1 MTAPPACWSAAAP
14 KATCEFRLG
23 QRWAAERLQGSAN
36 RTCVRWTPPERL
48 AVAWVDAADAQSLA
62 AALRAAA
69 PAPARPADRDDGSAG
84 TPWLTRTPPWH
95 APRPDRA
102 AAWVGQALL
111 YALFALVIGVF
122 SRWPTYQHLGP
133 DQALI
138 KLSFTHTG
146 KPVGD
151 CRPLSADELA
161 KLPPNMRAP
170 MKCPRERSPVT
181 VEVDIGGV
189 PVLQRVAAPS
199 GLSRDGASAVYQ
211 RLQVA
216 AGEQRIAVR
225 LNDDARQ
232 RRLHAPARG
241 RSSSWRRRRSW
252 SSISTPSKAASP
264 CR

>member
-1 MTAPPACWSAAAP
+1 M
-14 KATCEFRLG
+14 
-23 QRWAAERLQGSAN
+23 
-36 RTCVRWTPPERL
+36 
-48 AVAWVDAADAQSLA
+48 ADAHATLA
-62 AALRAAA
+62 
-69 PAPARPADRDDGSAG
+69 
-84 TPWLTRTPPWH
+84 
-95 APRPDRA
+95 APRPHRA
-102 AAWVGQALL
+102 AAWAGQALL
-111 YALFALVIGVF
+111 YALFALAIGVF

-189 PVLQRVAAPS
+189 PVLKRVAAPS
-199 GLSRDGASAVYQ
+199 GLSRDGASAMYH

-232 RRLHAPARG
+232 AGFTHQREEVVTLAPAQILVIDFDAEQGGITLR
-241 RSSSWRRRRSW
+241 
-252 SSISTPSKAASP
+252 
-264 CR
+264 